1 MKKEQESLNKD
12 KSLQNTRDVASE
24 TQDLASGTTDIA
36 STTPDPTSTTPDAAS
51 GTPDVSDKPEVPKPG
66 TSGTWGGGWNKPVTD
81 LTPEEH
87 LNNQ

>member
-1 MKKEQESLNKD
+1 MKKEQESPNKD
-12 KSLQNTRDVASE
+12 KSIQISSDVASG

-51 GTPDVSDKPEVPKPG
+51 GTPDVSDKPEVPKPDG
-66 TSGTWGGGWNKPVTD
+66 PDTWGDIWNKPVTD